1 MPGPD
6 RVSTI
11 SSEALDEDD
20 EADANA
26 PAPRLLVSEECC
38 DGSRILS
45 LVGPERTSI
54 FIPFLSCGNGG
65 NRKQ

>member
-26 PAPRLLVSEECC
+26 PAPHLLVSEECC
-38 DGSRILS
+38 DGKML
-45 LVGPERTSI
+45 
-54 FIPFLSCGNGG
+54 
-65 NRKQ
+65 